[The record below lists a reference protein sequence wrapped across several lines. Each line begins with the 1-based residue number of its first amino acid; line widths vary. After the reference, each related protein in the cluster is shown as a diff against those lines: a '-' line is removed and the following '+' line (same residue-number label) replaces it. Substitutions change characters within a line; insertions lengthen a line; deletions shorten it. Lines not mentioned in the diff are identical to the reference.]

1 METAKE
7 QLREACDRLTAR
19 RKTVAKQLADQI
31 TNALTDLNFAHVEFA
46 IEVRP
51 TNAFAKDGQD
61 EVEFMIATNPGEPLR
76 SLGKIASGGELSRI
90 MLAIKSV
97 FADSDHIET
106 LIFDEIDVGIS
117 GRTAQKV
124 SEKMSVLGKEHQ
136 IICITHLSQIAAMA
150 DRHFVIEK
158 EVTKDASVTNIRP
171 LNEEEMIV
179 ELARILGGVQ
189 ITDAVYENAKEMKQL
204 ATKQKNY
211 K

>member
-1 METAKE
+1 
-7 QLREACDRLTAR
+7 
-19 RKTVAKQLADQI
+19 
-31 TNALTDLNFAHVEFA
+31 
-46 IEVRP
+46 
-51 TNAFAKDGQD
+51 
-61 EVEFMIATNPGEPLR
+61 MIATNPGEPLR

-124 SEKMSVLGKEHQ
+124 SEKMSILGKEHQ
-136 IICITHLSQIAAMA
+136 IICITHLSEIAAMA

>member
-1 METAKE
+1 
-7 QLREACDRLTAR
+7 
-19 RKTVAKQLADQI
+19 
-31 TNALTDLNFAHVEFA
+31 
-46 IEVRP
+46 
-51 TNAFAKDGQD
+51 
-61 EVEFMIATNPGEPLR
+61 
-76 SLGKIASGGELSRI
+76 
-90 MLAIKSV
+90 
-97 FADSDHIET
+97 
-106 LIFDEIDVGIS
+106 
-117 GRTAQKV
+117 
-124 SEKMSVLGKEHQ
+124 MSVLGKEHQ